1 MRLSQ
6 PPTLLS
12 LLAVVLSSTHI
23 AQAKPF
29 RRGDSLVETDNHS
42 LVERQGGYACGFGSL
57 TCETADACYTDAN
70 GQAQCAT
77 TGSGTQNN
85 ADNGQWQLYT
95 TTYTTNELTTI
106 TSTYS
111 LQVSPT
117 AQVAT
122 GGGCDTSVGET
133 PCGQILSSGQTLCC
147 ASGQQCLYR
156 GQCGSSGA
164 GAGDVSSSY
173 LYSVTAAATGTAF
186 IRPTSATTQTVTS
199 TGSATTTVPFQ
210 TASPTASASS
220 TAAGM
225 QSTTSNNG
233 LSGGAIAGIV
243 IGVLLGIFLL
253 LLLCGCLCFKGILD
267 SFLALL
273 GLGPKRKRR
282 ENTYIEE
289 RHSHHASGGGGGGR
303 TWFGQGP
310 SRPQREKKSSGIGG
324 LGAVAGGLTALAV
337 VLGLKR
343 RIDRRDKTSYTT
355 GSSYT
360 YSDYTSSS
368 SESSDRRTRRSS
380 RR

>member
-6 PPTLLS
+6 PPNLLS
-12 LLAVVLSSTHI
+12 LLAVILSSTHI

-29 RRGDSLVETDNHS
+29 RRGDSLIETDNQT
-42 LVERQGGYACGFGSL
+42 LVERQGSYACGYGPL

-70 GQAQCAT
+70 GQAQCHT
-77 TGSGTQNN
+77 SSSGTQEDT
-85 ADNGQWQLYT
+85 ADSGQWQLYT

-106 TSTYS
+106 TSSNS
-111 LQVSPT
+111 LPVSVT
-117 AQVAT
+117 TQVAT
-122 GGGCDTSVGET
+122 GGTCDTAVGES
-133 PCGQILSSGQTLCC
+133 PCGTNPANGEPLCC
-147 ASGQQCLYR
+147 ATGQQCLYQ
-156 GQCGSSGA
+156 GQCGSSG
-164 GAGDVSSSY
+164 GGGGDVSSSY
-173 LYSVTAAATGTAF
+173 LFSVTATGTAF

-199 TGSATTTVPFQ
+199 TGSATTTVPYQ
-210 TASPTASASS
+210 SASPTSS
-220 TAAGM
+220 SGSAAGM

-243 IGVLLGIFLL
+243 IGVLLGILL
-253 LLLCGCLCFKGILD
+253 LLLICGCLCFKGLLD

-282 ENTYIEE
+282 ESTYIEE
-289 RHSHHASGGGGGGR
+289 RHSHHASGGGGGGGGR
-303 TWFGQGP
+303 TWFGQRP
-310 SRPQREKKSSGIGG
+310 SRPEREKRSGGIGG

-368 SESSDRRTRRSS
+368 E
-380 RR
+380 

>member
-6 PPTLLS
+6 PPNLLS

-29 RRGDSLVETDNHS
+29 RRGDSLIETDNHS
-42 LVERQGGYACGFGSL
+42 LVERQGGFACGYGSL

-70 GQAQCAT
+70 GQAQCLT
-77 TGSGTQNN
+77 TSSGTQQNN

-122 GGGCDTSVGET
+122 GGACDTAVGET
-133 PCGQILSSGQTLCC
+133 PCGQNPLNGQALCC
-147 ASGQQCLYR
+147 ATGQQCLYQ

-173 LYSVTAAATGTAF
+173 LYSVTAVATGTAF

-210 TASPTASASS
+210 SASPSASSTS

-243 IGVLLGIFLL
+243 IGVLLGIFFL
-253 LLLCGCLCFKGILD
+253 LLLCGCLCFKGLLD
-267 SFLALL
+267 SFLALI

-282 ENTYIEE
+282 ESTYIEE
-289 RHSHHASGGGGGGR
+289 RHSHHASGGGGGGGGGR

-310 SRPQREKKSSGIGG
+310 SRPQREKKSSGVGG

-337 VLGLKR
+337 ILGLR
-343 RIDRRDKTSYTT
+343 RRMDRRDKSSYTT

-368 SESSDRRTRRSS
+368 EYS
-380 RR
+380 R